1 MHACCIGRVH
11 WRDCQSHAI
20 AVPHCVMSAPFARAS
35 STRSSTMPN
44 MSCRRVA
51 DGPGWKGRGRVRPPR
66 VPTDDRVEI
75 HHERRLRRLES
86 TRQAATRMSA
96 HITLKSRLICVHT
109 AAGVRKA
116 ESEHMVHWGR
126 CCCGAPCSRIV
137 RIRALVQCAL
147 WGASSPPA
155 AEEPSRAARS
165 WEPKK

>member
-35 STRSSTMPN
+35 STRSSTTPN
-44 MSCRRVA
+44 MLCRRVA
-51 DGPGWKGRGRVRPPR
+51 DGPGWKGRGRVRPPK

-75 HHERRLRRLES
+75 HHERHLRRLES
-86 TRQAATRMSA
+86 VRQAATRMSP

-116 ESEHMVHWGR
+116 EKVSTWCTGEGAVAVHHAVGLCVYARW
-126 CCCGAPCSRIV
+126 CS
-137 RIRALVQCAL
+137 AL

-155 AEEPSRAARS
+155 AE
-165 WEPKK
+165 